1 MRHNFVVIFQSSY
14 FDLIYFSVCEY
25 TKESFKTVAKDQLEA
40 DFLRAGYRCNI
51 HELFQRI
58 VSWRQSKGLN
68 LFNFETVKF
77 EHHWQD
83 SQSDENVDTD
93 RMPLDSLE
101 VGESNSSGEGT
112 KHQSVFP
119 DSQITA
125 EQSAT
130 NESTGFQLSGA
141 HLPSQIF
148 LSSVKLNSPFGEVS
162 KIVPII
168 LPSDLRRLQ
177 CSKLNALNAPTNVV
191 CSEIESDELP
201 LSRVDTQSLTEVLST
216 LRRLQQLGQTS
227 SGVLEDQLKGSAV
240 SVTETQTNL
249 DQLNVFQKAH
259 DDGSTETIFNFEF
272 ESSRE
277 HTAEQLQSK
286 ASNASGSTNIAT
298 GSKLPCVAQ
307 RTAEQLQSVILQEDQ
322 STYAGSI
329 RPHHEILV
337 LEQKDNSELE
347 HDTSVLEVSTPG
359 ISTNQLTASQYTE
372 HVAEVS
378 DFAEFFGPNKLRSLL
393 EGTVTGKE
401 LINRAHQGPL
411 SNQSQAELISILSE
425 YHISTKGKVTEE
437 ILKIYTLAITLL
449 FKHEKKVCYC
459 FDYTTQPE
467 SNAKRFT
474 LITGLFQYTLLASS
488 CSEALLSKQEKQKFV
503 PFYFGFLPEEKRE
516 DCDEKLATVIGY
528 INHLM
533 LFHRVPKEYHFICT
547 YGTCIQKTTSW
558 YIFKRHLYTHKPS
571 NKFHVHHEAEE
582 SSQTI
587 QPMLTTTSA
596 AMLRTTANM
605 ITEQTSQLSRN
616 LNHLQESSLSF
627 TLDLH
632 SSANLTRRDVRH
644 IQKCV
649 NNLNEKIAQDIN
661 ELQLK
666 ITDPQIEF
674 ELHTYLTKMKSLF
687 NFVGT
692 DHKLFMYLTE
702 NNLFRMP
709 TVVSLQRE
717 QISIHSKDITL
728 EETYDESENNLVVM
742 DVEFQI
748 RSFFNT
754 DNVLTQTIENT
765 INLEQTE
772 GITSIVSGNV
782 WKQIKLKY
790 KNDVQIPI
798 SLYADEFEINDPL
811 GAHNKKHAVCGLY
824 YSFPTIPDEF
834 TSKLCNIFV
843 CGAIKKRD
851 ISQAGVHSL
860 LRHLVNVFKNVEETA
875 FDFTNKGIIKP
886 VRFIVTIFQG
896 DNLGVHQFFGFLTF
910 SANFYCRICRRHKD
924 YLQTDC
930 EEINDCLR
938 NEDNYD
944 SDVALNN
951 PSETGIKH

>member
-449 FKHEKKVCYC
+449 FKHEKKEIYFTPRGNGKRNPGGKLYNGIVNTRQKFAKRKLKEKEHLAKKKVNLSDSPQRTDLEGEEALNWLKLNTQPWATTLEKWAISFKSRQVSLPKLLDTAQIWKSFPHYTEPFGYQLIDIDFVKLHGKEKEGSLAWDRELEKLVELVSVEYKDKLSAALSDYLKQSSISRDSKICSILILLNNHLRPTKITKTFKPTILVAQEDTVLFVETETEIEKKLQNTYANYANWNFTQIAKLVFVGSGAANLSGKFFVCY
-459 FDYTTQPE
+459 DDLSYQVETVE
-467 SNAKRFT
+467 RAIDV
-474 LITGLFQYTLLASS
+474 LI
-488 CSEALLSKQEKQKFV
+488 KFN
-503 PFYFGFLPEEKRE
+503 
-516 DCDEKLATVIGY
+516 TV
-528 INHLM
+528 
-533 LFHRVPKEYHFICT
+533 
-547 YGTCIQKTTSW
+547 
-558 YIFKRHLYTHKPS
+558 
-571 NKFHVHHEAEE
+571 
-582 SSQTI
+582 
-587 QPMLTTTSA
+587 
-596 AMLRTTANM
+596 
-605 ITEQTSQLSRN
+605 
-616 LNHLQESSLSF
+616 
-627 TLDLH
+627 
-632 SSANLTRRDVRH
+632 
-644 IQKCV
+644 
-649 NNLNEKIAQDIN
+649 
-661 ELQLK
+661 
-666 ITDPQIEF
+666 F
-674 ELHTYLTKMKSLF
+674 ELEYSRVNRMLWNFLCRYLYKIPCQATYAS
-687 NFVGT
+687 V
-692 DHKLFMYLTE
+692 DSVIAKL
-702 NNLFRMP
+702 
-709 TVVSLQRE
+709 
-717 QISIHSKDITL
+717 
-728 EETYDESENNLVVM
+728 SENN
-742 DVEFQI
+742 
-748 RSFFNT
+748 
-754 DNVLTQTIENT
+754 
-765 INLEQTE
+765 
-772 GITSIVSGNV
+772 
-782 WKQIKLKY
+782 
-790 KNDVQIPI
+790 
-798 SLYADEFEINDPL
+798 
-811 GAHNKKHAVCGLY
+811 
-824 YSFPTIPDEF
+824 
-834 TSKLCNIFV
+834 
-843 CGAIKKRD
+843 
-851 ISQAGVHSL
+851 
-860 LRHLVNVFKNVEETA
+860 
-875 FDFTNKGIIKP
+875 
-886 VRFIVTIFQG
+886 
-896 DNLGVHQFFGFLTF
+896 
-910 SANFYCRICRRHKD
+910 
-924 YLQTDC
+924 
-930 EEINDCLR
+930 
-938 NEDNYD
+938 
-944 SDVALNN
+944 
-951 PSETGIKH
+951 